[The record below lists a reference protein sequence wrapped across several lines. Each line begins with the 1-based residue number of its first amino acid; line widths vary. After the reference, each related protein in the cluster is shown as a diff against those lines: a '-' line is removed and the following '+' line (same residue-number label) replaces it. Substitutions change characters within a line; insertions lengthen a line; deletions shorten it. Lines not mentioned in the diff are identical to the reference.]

1 MNLFSFPFE
10 NVIMQ
15 FSSYNNN
22 NNNSYNYNNSYS
34 WFYLKDT
41 GLQGSQAFSVTI
53 FMPGSEILTQLLS
66 GLSLIIAVITCHFT
80 LSGPKTISQKI
91 TELTLKIKSKLLTC

>member
-22 NNNSYNYNNSYS
+22 YNNSYS
-34 WFYLKDT
+34 WFYLEDT

-66 GLSLIIAVITCHFT
+66 GLSLIIAVIMCH
-80 LSGPKTISQKI
+80 SGPKTISQKI
-91 TELTLKIKSKLLTC
+91 TELTFKINSKFLTC